1 MLGYLLQAAKC
12 DLSDFFHC
20 FEATDAL
27 RKYFGLKGEPAALLR
42 EVGVEVPPDCV
53 DIRGYTYPRFTTLPM
68 GFGLPPGIARA
79 AHEAVLY
86 GEDGAGSEQARQL
99 APVVRSAA
107 RWSGQRVPDVD
118 SPEAS
123 APHALVIDDLLLF
136 RQVLLRCVE
145 ETDADMDTATERAT
159 LPDSETI

>member
-1 MLGYLLQAAKC
+1 M
-12 DLSDFFHC
+12 
-20 FEATDAL
+20 
-27 RKYFGLKGEPAALLR
+27 PAALLR

-53 DIRGYTYPRFTTLPM
+53 DSRGYTYTRLTTLPI
-68 GFGLPPGIARA
+68 GFGPSPGIAQA

-86 GEDGAGSEQARQL
+86 GEDGAGSEQARRL

-107 RWSGQRVPDVD
+107 RWSGQRVPDVE

-136 RQVLLRCVE
+136 RQVLLRGGDASGLRRTHFLK
-145 ETDADMDTATERAT
+145 TDHFRRGLMKIVVKICEN
-159 LPDSETI
+159 

>member
-86 GEDGAGSEQARQL
+86 GDYGAGAEQARQL
-99 APVVRSAA
+99 APVVCSASRPCRWKARRLPRRMRS
-107 RWSGQRVPDVD
+107 
-118 SPEAS
+118 
-123 APHALVIDDLLLF
+123 
-136 RQVLLRCVE
+136 
-145 ETDADMDTATERAT
+145 
-159 LPDSETI
+159 